1 LSKISE
7 RNNPGSCLK
16 GKRQMKRVLAILAAT
31 TFPVLAA
38 VTVVSFAQQPQ
49 PVAQTNIVVN
59 QQRVMS
65 QDGMPPPPPGDFL
78 FVGTEVNFS
87 GKVVK
92 GAPYSAQAVTETIQ
106 TLGDGNRIINKNTS
120 SLYRDSEGRTRR
132 ELTIKLLGPLGDGG
146 EALQTIFINDP
157 VAGVSYSLDSKN
169 HVAHKTM
176 PFKLRTLKPGELPP
190 GEPGHRF
197 ELKVAEPGQSGVV
210 VRTPPGGAPE
220 GAGVVVRAPMSG
232 VTGVAEAG
240 AKPESEFSFSIRTEG
255 AAGSTYMFRRKGPN
269 DQEVKE
275 QLGKQNIE
283 GVEAE
288 GTRTTI
294 TIPAGEIGNER
305 AIEIVSERWYS
316 AELQMDVMTR
326 HNDPR
331 SGETIYR
338 LTNINRSEPAKSL
351 FEVPADYT
359 IKEGMKAPM
368 ITTLPTR
375 IRKPEQE

>member
-1 LSKISE
+1 
-7 RNNPGSCLK
+7 
-16 GKRQMKRVLAILAAT
+16 MKRVLAILAAA

-38 VTVVSFAQQPQ
+38 VTVVSFAQQPM
-49 PVAQTNIVVN
+49 AQTNIVMK
-59 QQRVMS
+59 QQRVIS
-65 QDGMPPPPPGDFL
+65 QDGMPPPPPSDFL

-106 TLGDGNRIINKNTS
+106 TLGDGNRIVNKTTS
-120 SLYRDSEGRTRR
+120 SLYRDGEGRTRR
-132 ELTIKLLGPLGDGG
+132 ELTIKLLGPIGDGG
-146 EALQTIFINDP
+146 EALQTVFINDP

-176 PFKLRTLKPGELPP
+176 PFKLRTLKPGDLPP
-190 GEPGHRF
+190 GEAGHRF
-197 ELKVAEPGQSGVV
+197 EFKVAEPGQAGVV
-210 VRTPPGGAPE
+210 VKTPPGGAPE
-220 GAGVVVRAPMSG
+220 AAGVVVRAPMA
-232 VTGVAEAG
+232 GVAEAG
-240 AKPESEFSFSIRTEG
+240 AKQESDFTFSIRTEG

-316 AELQMDVMTR
+316 PELQMDVMTR

-331 SGETIYR
+331 SGETTYR

-359 IKEGMKAPM
+359 IKEGPKGPM

-375 IRKPEQE
+375 VRKQEQE